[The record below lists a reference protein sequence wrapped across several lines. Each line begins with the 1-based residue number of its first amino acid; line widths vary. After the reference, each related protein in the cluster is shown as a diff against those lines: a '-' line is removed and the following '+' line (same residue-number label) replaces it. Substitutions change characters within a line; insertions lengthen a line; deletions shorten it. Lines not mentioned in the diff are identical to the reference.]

1 MSDNNLPVMMPTHVD
16 DYQPPQVANDMNVPA
31 GFNPPLA
38 PVSASPVVSDFS
50 SVVPKSNQI
59 TAPDMSVRTMTPAE
73 KLILA
78 QTADGFVAD
87 DEIASTSKVPVQ
99 KEDQNNMNML
109 NATLPNTNFVAPATS
124 DATPVTPTK
133 PATPATVAPVA
144 TPAEPVSVSATNVS
158 VKNSPVDANQSL
170 EAQNIFD
177 LLGVSDG
184 KPEEKEAFLDELQD
198 VIWEDFLG
206 HDVDLLLTEEEMTK
220 LNALKAKGNAPEVQE
235 EILVFLEKLIP
246 DLEDMMMDKAIEL
259 KEDMVMERIAGLREF
274 HSQNVAALEKITQ
287 AEKHISEG
295 RWADASQL
303 LNSIK

>member
-1 MSDNNLPVMMPTHVD
+1 MSDNNLPVIMPTHVD
-16 DYQPPQVANDMNVPA
+16 DYQPPQSAGDVNVPS
-31 GFNPPLA
+31 GFNPPPA
-38 PVSASPVVSDFS
+38 PAQVNSNTVNLSSNSDKPADQIAASA
-50 SVVPKSNQI
+50 
-59 TAPDMSVRTMTPAE
+59 MSVRTMTPAE
-73 KLILA
+73 KLILS
-78 QTADGFVAD
+78 QTQGD
-87 DEIASTSKVPVQ
+87 DTIASTSSIPTL
-99 KEDQNNMNML
+99 KEDKQPML
-109 NATLPNTNFVAPATS
+109 NTTLPTNLI
-124 DATPVTPTK
+124 
-133 PATPATVAPVA
+133 
-144 TPAEPVSVSATNVS
+144 AEPVEPTPVVADVVSPAVTNVAS
-158 VKNSPVDANQSL
+158 SNSPVDSNQSL

-206 HDVDLLLTEEEMTK
+206 HDVDLLLTEAEMVK
-220 LNALKAKGNAPEVQE
+220 LNELKAKGNAPEVQE

-259 KEDMVMERIAGLREF
+259 KEDMVMERIAGMREF
-274 HSQNVAALEKITQ
+274 HAQNAPALEKITQ

>member
-31 GFNPPLA
+31 GFNPPPA
-38 PVSASPVVSDFS
+38 PVSVSPVVGD
-50 SVVPKSNQI
+50 SNNVAPQPDQI

-78 QTADGFVAD
+78 QTTDGSVAD
-87 DEIASTSKVPVQ
+87 DKIASISKVPVQ

-109 NATLPNTNFVAPATS
+109 NATLPNTNFVAP
-124 DATPVTPTK
+124 VTPAM
-133 PATPATVAPVA
+133 PVAPAPAAPAA
-144 TPAEPVSVSATNVS
+144 TPAEPVSAPVSNVS

-206 HDVDLLLTEEEMTK
+206 HDVDLLLTEEEMAK

-274 HSQNVAALEKITQ
+274 HSQNAAALEKITQ

-295 RWADASQL
+295 CWADASQL

>member
-16 DYQPPQVANDMNVPA
+16 DYQPPQGVGDMNVPA
-31 GFNPPLA
+31 GFNPPPA
-38 PVSASPVVSDFS
+38 PVSNDPNISSNSGNVVSQPD
-50 SVVPKSNQI
+50 QI

-78 QTADGFVAD
+78 QSADGYVAD
-87 DEIASTSKVPVQ
+87 DKIAATSKVPVQ
-99 KEDQNNMNML
+99 KEDQNDML
-109 NATLPNTNFVAPATS
+109 NTTLPNTNSIAPTTPVVTATGPVNAS
-124 DATPVTPTK
+124 TEPVSAPTPVTP
-133 PATPATVAPVA
+133 A
-144 TPAEPVSVSATNVS
+144 SNVS

-259 KEDMVMERIAGLREF
+259 KEDMVMERIAGMREF
-274 HSQNVAALEKITQ
+274 HSQNAAALEKITQ

-295 RWADASQL
+295 HWADASQL

>member
-1 MSDNNLPVMMPTHVD
+1 MPTHVD
-16 DYQPPQVANDMNVPA
+16 DYQPPQGAGNMNVPA
-31 GFNPPLA
+31 GFNPPPA
-38 PVSASPVVSDFS
+38 PVSNDTNPSSSPGNVTSQPD
-50 SVVPKSNQI
+50 QI

-78 QTADGFVAD
+78 QSADGFVAD
-87 DEIASTSKVPVQ
+87 DKIAAISKVPVQ
-99 KEDQNNMNML
+99 KEAQNNML
-109 NATLPNTNFVAPATS
+109 NTTLSNTNSVAPA
-124 DATPVTPTK
+124 
-133 PATPATVAPVA
+133 APVV
-144 TPAEPVSVSATNVS
+144 TPAEPVSAPAPVTPASNVS

-206 HDVDLLLTEEEMTK
+206 HDVDLLLTEEEMAK

-259 KEDMVMERIAGLREF
+259 KEDMVMERIAGMREF
-274 HSQNVAALEKITQ
+274 HSQNAAALEKITQ

-295 RWADASQL
+295 HWADASQL